1 MRSFLIHK
9 NLTLYHWLRRRIG
22 RGRAS
27 MVAKWVEK
35 IILNIDVF
43 FAISFLV
50 IEGLIA
56 GLILFWFFLVF
67 LNITS
72 F

>member
-43 FAISFLV
+43 FAISYLT
-50 IEGLIA
+50 IA

>member
-1 MRSFLIHK
+1 MRSFLVHK
-9 NLTLYHWLRRRIG
+9 NLSLYHWLRRRIG

-27 MVAKWVEK
+27 MVAKSVEK

-43 FAISFLV
+43 FAISFLT
-50 IEGLIA
+50 IE
-56 GLILFWFFLVF
+56 GLILFWFFLAF